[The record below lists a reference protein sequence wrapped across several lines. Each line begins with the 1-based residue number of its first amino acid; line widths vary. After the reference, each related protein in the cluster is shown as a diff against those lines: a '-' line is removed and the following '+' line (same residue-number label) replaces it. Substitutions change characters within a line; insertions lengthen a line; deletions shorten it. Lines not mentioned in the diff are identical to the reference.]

1 MIETARTI
9 ETAPHDA
16 ASELSDAPDDR
27 SMRIVEWV
35 VSGIALLA
43 ALALA
48 LLR

>member
-1 MIETARTI
+1 MIETARMI
-9 ETAPHDA
+9 ETAPPDA
-16 ASELSDAPDDR
+16 ASEVADAPDDR
-27 SMRIVEWV
+27 SMRVVEWV

>member
-1 MIETARTI
+1 MIETARLI
-9 ETAPHDA
+9 ETATDA
-16 ASELSDAPDDR
+16 AREAPDMLDDR

-35 VSGIALLA
+35 LAGIALLT

>member
-1 MIETARTI
+1 MIETARPI
-9 ETAPHDA
+9 ETAPDA
-16 ASELSDAPDDR
+16 AREAADTLDDR

-35 VSGIALLA
+35 LAGIALLI

>member
-9 ETAPHDA
+9 ETAPPDA
-16 ASELSDAPDDR
+16 TSEVANAPDDR